1 MNDIGARAT
10 RSDCWSAIQQ
20 IVDPGIWVGYLPT
33 WTGYLPIP
41 GEMFVMLNGWSEL
54 VLAALLAA
62 GCFTR
67 VISIVLGLHLPGIAW
82 TAGGAVGV
90 RDATL
95 AVRLWALAAGKTD
108 IWMLDASVAKK

>member
-1 MNDIGARAT
+1 MKQSRDSGMDTMIRKFG
-10 RSDCWSAIQQ
+10 
-20 IVDPGIWVGYLPT
+20 
-33 WTGYLPIP
+33 
-41 GEMFVMLNGWSEL
+41 
-54 VLAALLAA
+54 LAALLAA